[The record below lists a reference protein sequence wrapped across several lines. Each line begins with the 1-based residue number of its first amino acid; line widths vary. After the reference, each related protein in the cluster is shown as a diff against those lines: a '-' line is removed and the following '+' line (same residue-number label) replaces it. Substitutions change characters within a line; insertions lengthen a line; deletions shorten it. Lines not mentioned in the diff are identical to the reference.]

1 MMIWDDPVA
10 PFDGIPENRPPRP
23 PEAEIAELSPEPG
36 EKLLLN
42 SLPPSL
48 SAVLSRFVIFLKC
61 AFRFQWK
68 WLDLSR
74 LDLNG
79 DGFVYVDEVK
89 DRLVTIDS
97 IEKGRIPIRA
107 LPTDIQVLPASLL
120 SSRFGKYGLDI
131 F

>member
-1 MMIWDDPVA
+1 M
-10 PFDGIPENRPPRP
+10 
-23 PEAEIAELSPEPG
+23 
-36 EKLLLN
+36 
-42 SLPPSL
+42 
-48 SAVLSRFVIFLKC
+48 
-61 AFRFQWK
+61 
-68 WLDLSR
+68 DLSR

-79 DGFVYVDEVK
+79 DGFIYVDEVK

-97 IEKGRIPIRA
+97 IEKGCIPIRA